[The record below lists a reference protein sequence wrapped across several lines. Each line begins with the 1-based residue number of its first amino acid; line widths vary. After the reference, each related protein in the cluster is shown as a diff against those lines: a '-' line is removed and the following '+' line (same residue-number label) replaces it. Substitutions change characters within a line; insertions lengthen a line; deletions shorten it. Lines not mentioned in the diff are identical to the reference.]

1 MNALNFNIKYGLF
14 AGTIL
19 IIVKY
24 IILVSFNE
32 VSQTAVMIDYI
43 GVIAL
48 AAACYM
54 AVIEKRKN
62 YNQGIITFGEAFMI
76 GMYVSL
82 IAAIMVGIFL
92 YVNAAVIDPQRVERV
107 ISKTEE
113 EMRGL
118 NYSEEDIKKAI
129 DNARIYY
136 KPMSQLLMGT
146 TVIIYGLFISLI
158 VAAFTKKNTNTTQV

>member
-32 VSQTAVMIDYI
+32 VSQTAVIIDYL

-48 AAACYM
+48 ALACYL
-54 AVIEKRKN
+54 AVQEKRKN
-62 YNQGIITFGEAFMI
+62 YNKGSITFGEAFMI

-82 IAAIMVGIFL
+82 IAAIMVGLFL
-92 YVNAAVIDPQRVERV
+92 YINASVIDPERV
-107 ISKTEE
+107 TRVIKKTEE

-118 NYSEEDIKKAI
+118 NYSEEEIKKAL
-129 DNARIYY
+129 DNARVYY
-136 KPMSQLLMGT
+136 KPMSQLMMGT
-146 TVIIYGLFISLI
+146 TVIIYGLFISLL
-158 VAAFTKKNTNTTQV
+158 VAAFTKKNINTEQA

>member
-1 MNALNFNIKYGLF
+1 MNALNFNMKYGLF

-24 IILVSFNE
+24 IILTSFNE
-32 VSQTAVMIDYI
+32 VSQLAVIIDYI

-54 AVIEKRKN
+54 AVVEKRKK
-62 YNQGIITFGEAFMI
+62 YNEGYITFGEAFMI

-92 YVNAAVIDPQRVERV
+92 YVNASVIDPLRVERV
-107 ISKTEE
+107 ITQTEK
-113 EMRGL
+113 EMLGL
-118 NYSEEDIKKAI
+118 NYSREEINKAI
-129 DNARIYY
+129 ENARIFY
-136 KPMSQLLMGT
+136 KPLTQMMMGT
-146 TVIIYGLFISLI
+146 TIIIYGLFISLI
-158 VAAFTKKNTNTTQV
+158 IAAVLKKNKPNV